1 MVKMCVEMRWE
12 YKGEAGQTKEVD
24 SEVRMV
30 NIEMF
35 DKRLL
40 RWNQLADRD
49 WLMTDKDEC
58 GEKLNT
64 DKLIQWLSEL
74 FM

>member
-1 MVKMCVEMRWE
+1 
-12 YKGEAGQTKEVD
+12 
-24 SEVRMV
+24 MV

-64 DKLIQWLSEL
+64 DKLIQWV
-74 FM
+74 